1 MELLTVSH
9 IALWLGFIALALINL
24 ALLRQV
30 GVLFERIA
38 PAGALMMNQ
47 QLKAG
52 DKATSFELTDID
64 GQNLS
69 IAKTSGGKSQL
80 LFFLSPD
87 CPVCSALIPAVK
99 SSAKAEAD
107 WLQLVLASD
116 GQELDHAG
124 YVEKHGL
131 QAFPY
136 VLS

>member
-99 SSAKAEAD
+99 SSAKA
-107 WLQLVLASD
+107 
-116 GQELDHAG
+116 
-124 YVEKHGL
+124 
-131 QAFPY
+131 
-136 VLS
+136 